1 MKIALAQINTTVG
14 DVAGNRDKVI
24 AFTRR
29 ARERGADLVVF
40 PELTLTGYPPR
51 DLVDASGFVQASEG
65 ALAGLARETR
75 GVGVLV
81 GTVAANPDPHGPRY
95 RNVAALLDEG
105 RVQSLTTKCLL
116 PSYDVFDE
124 VRYFAPSAAVTVK
137 PFRGRRLGVTICE
150 DAWAMET
157 FSGRRIHAL
166 NPVAELAA
174 QGADLIVNLSGSP
187 FERQKPERRLRIFQR
202 IASDHGLPSVFV
214 NLVGGNDGLIF
225 DGDSFAVDAQGRVA
239 ARAGAFEE
247 DLVLWDTESGQ
258 GEVREEVAPEE
269 EKIFRALC
277 LGTRDYAAKCGFR
290 TAVTGLSGGID
301 SALVTVIAACALGPE
316 NVHGISLPSAYSSE
330 GSLRDA
336 RLLAGNLGIHYQVIP
351 IEKLFQAY
359 LDELKPHFGGRE
371 PDATE
376 ENIQAR
382 VRGNILMSLSNKFG
396 HLVLSTG
403 NKSELAVGYCTL
415 YGDMAGGL
423 AVVSD
428 LLKTEV
434 YALARHLN
442 RSSETIPEAC
452 ITKPPSA
459 ELRPN
464 QTDQDTLPPY
474 EALDPIID
482 GAVEES
488 LTEEELIARGHDED
502 LVRRVYRMIR
512 QNEYKRQQAPPG
524 LKVTGRAF
532 GVGRRYPI
540 AARYRLP

>member
-14 DVAGNRDKVI
+14 DIAGNRDRILDYV
-24 AFTRR
+24 RR

-40 PELTLTGYPPR
+40 PELTTTGYPPR
-51 DLVDASGFVQASEG
+51 DLVDGAGFVKASEG
-65 ALAGLARETR
+65 ALEDLARRTR

-81 GTVAANPDPHGPRY
+81 GAVAFNPQPHGPRF

-105 RVQSLTTKCLL
+105 RVQSLTVKSLL

-124 VRYFAPSAAVTVK
+124 VRYFAPATAVEVK

-150 DAWAMET
+150 DAWAMES
-157 FSGRRIHAL
+157 FSGRLIHAV
-166 NPVAELAA
+166 NPVADLAG
-174 QGADLIVNLSGSP
+174 QGADLILNVSGSP
-187 FERQKPERRLRIFQR
+187 FERKKPERRLRIFQR
-202 IASDHGLPSVFV
+202 IAADHGLPSVFV
-214 NLVGGNDGLIF
+214 NLVGGNDGLVF
-225 DGDSFAVDAQGRVA
+225 DGESFALDARGRVV
-239 ARAGAFEE
+239 ARAHAFEE
-247 DLVLWDTESGQ
+247 DLVIWDTET
-258 GEVREEVAPEE
+258 GEGDIREAVAPEE
-269 EKIFRALC
+269 ERILRALC

-301 SALVTVIAACALGPE
+301 SALVTAIAARALGPE

-336 RLLAGNLGIHYQVIP
+336 RLLARNLGIRHEVIP

-359 LDELKPHFGGRE
+359 LDELKPHFAGKE
-371 PDATE
+371 ADTTE

-382 VRGNILMSLSNKFG
+382 IRGNILMALSNKFG

-423 AVVSD
+423 AVISD

-442 RSSETIPEAC
+442 RGGEIIPADC
-452 ITKPPSA
+452 FTKPPSA

-482 GAVEES
+482 GAIEES
-488 LTEEELIARGHDED
+488 LTEEELIAQGFDEA
-502 LVRRVYRMIR
+502 LVRRVYKMIR
-512 QNEYKRQQAPPG
+512 VNEYKRQQAPPG

-540 AARYRLP
+540 AARYRLG